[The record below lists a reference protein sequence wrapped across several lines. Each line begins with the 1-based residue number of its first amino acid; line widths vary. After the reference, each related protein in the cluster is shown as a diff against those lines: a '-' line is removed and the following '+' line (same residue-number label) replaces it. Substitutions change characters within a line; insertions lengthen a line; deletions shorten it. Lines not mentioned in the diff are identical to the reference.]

1 MNLKDTQ
8 VTLVGLGRSSLAAA
22 RLLQR
27 EGARPFITESGNG
40 PRINRWLDQATE
52 HHIPCEIGGHTSEA
66 FAGTDL
72 VLLSPGVPLTAPCLN
87 RPRNAGTPIL
97 GELEFACRFCTSR
110 VLAVTGTNGKS
121 TVTTLLESMVRK
133 SGRTVALAGNNDT
146 PLSQV
151 ILEATPPEYVVLEVS
166 SYQLETVDQFH
177 PAVSAVL
184 NLTEDH
190 LGRHGSMEGYAAT
203 KARIFSRQGAGDAVV
218 LNADDPWTAAM
229 RPPAEVEC
237 FHFSLQAKGKGTL
250 FADDQHL
257 YFEDTKIAP
266 LTLNPLPG
274 RHNLANVL
282 AGLAVMKAAGFP
294 WEGPLEGLRTF
305 QGVEH
310 RIEHVLNLDGADY
323 YNDSKSTNEDSLRVA
338 LESFDRPILLI
349 AGGRGK
355 GGDYKTL
362 VPLVRQHVKA
372 LIMIGEDTPK
382 LEAAFATCVPAFRAD
397 SMMDALRRAR
407 ENAEPGDVVLLS
419 PGCASFD
426 MYDNFEE
433 RGHDFK
439 TCARRLAGEKRSEKE
454 RNL

>member
-1 MNLKDTQ
+1 MKLKDMQ

-27 EGARPFITESGNG
+27 EGARPFITESGDS
-40 PRINRWLDQATE
+40 PRIKRWLDQATD

-72 VLLSPGVPLTAPCLN
+72 MLLSPGVPLTAACLDG
-87 RPRNAGTPIL
+87 PRDAGTPIL

-110 VLAVTGTNGKS
+110 ILAVTGTNGKT
-121 TVTTLLESMVRK
+121 TVTTLLENMVRK
-133 SGRTVALAGNNDT
+133 SGQTVALAGNNDT

-151 ILEATPPEYVVLEVS
+151 ILEETPPEYVVLEVS
-166 SYQLETVDQFH
+166 SYQLETIDQFH

-218 LNADDPWTAAM
+218 LNADDPWTVVM
-229 RPPAEVEC
+229 RPPAEVAC
-237 FHFSLQAKGKGTL
+237 FHFSLQAKGERTL
-250 FADDQHL
+250 FADERHL
-257 YFEDTKIAP
+257 YFEDTKIAS

-282 AGLAVMKAAGFP
+282 AALAVMKAAGFP

-338 LESFDRPILLI
+338 LESFDRPIVLI

-355 GGDYKTL
+355 GGDYRTLIPLVQRQVKTL
-362 VPLVRQHVKA
+362 V
-372 LIMIGEDTPK
+372 MIGEDTPL
-382 LEAAFATCVPAFRAD
+382 LEAAFGTCVPALRAD

-433 RGHDFK
+433 RGRDFK
-439 TCARRLAGEKRSEKE
+439 ACVQRLAGEKRSEKE